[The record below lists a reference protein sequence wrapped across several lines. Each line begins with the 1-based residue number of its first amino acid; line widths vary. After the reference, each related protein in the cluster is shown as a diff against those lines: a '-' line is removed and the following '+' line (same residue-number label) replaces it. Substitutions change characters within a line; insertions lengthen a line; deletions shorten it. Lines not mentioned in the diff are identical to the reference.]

1 MQYCAINKEREGLE
15 KQNKMLKKLFYL
27 FTIIIF
33 CNGNIIAQNSLQ
45 YNLIDYTQPK
55 TFILSDI
62 KITGSKYVNKSNII
76 DISGLKINNN
86 IKVPGTDISSA
97 INKLWQ
103 QNLFSEIEIKY
114 DKISNDSISL
124 NIVLKEYPRLSKFK
138 FIGKIS
144 KSDISTLKDDLQLM
158 RGKILTQNL
167 IKNSLNKIEKFYI
180 DKGFYNVKVNH
191 EIIEDSVT
199 VNSSILIFDINKNK
213 KVKIK
218 DIVVKGRK
226 QIVNNNKSFLN
237 NKDTVYAI
245 SNYRL
250 KKSMKETKVKNKWR
264 FFKVSKFIK
273 ENYEEDKENI
283 ISEYNNKGY
292 RDAKIVKDS
301 VYVNNDNTV
310 TIEIVLD
317 EGEPYLFGNINF
329 VGNKK
334 YTNDELLN
342 QLGIDS
348 GDVFNQSILDSR
360 LFGTP
365 EGTDISSLYLDNG
378 YLFFNATPVEVSTN
392 NNTID
397 LDVRLYEGDQA
408 RINKVNVKGNTKTQD
423 HVIMRELRT
432 RPGDLFKRSDIM
444 RSQRELAQMQYF
456 DPEAFDV
463 KIDPNPA
470 RNEVDVTYI
479 VAEKSSDQIQLQG
492 GWGGGRVVGSL
503 GLTFNNFSTR
513 NIFNG
518 SKWKPLPSGDGQ
530 RLSLIAR
537 SNGAYYQ
544 NYNISFTEPWLG
556 GKKPT
561 SLQVSLFKAISSNG
575 QQDDQRQEIQVT
587 GLSLG
592 IGKRLKNPDDYFTV
606 YNGLNYM
613 QYKLSNSQS
622 FFSFRNGVSN
632 NVNYNI
638 TIGRNSID
646 QINFPRQGSNFL
658 LTLKLSPP
666 YSMFDDIDD
675 YSSLTDQEKYRW
687 VEYYKWKFKATWFS
701 PFTEKLI
708 LATKTE
714 FGFLGAY
721 NQELGISPFERF
733 YVGGDG
739 LSGMGY
745 MNDGRELVALRGY
758 SNNSLSPQTGATIYN
773 KYTAEIRY
781 ALSLNPTSTMYALA
795 FLEAGN
801 AWEEFD
807 NFNPFGVKRSVGIG
821 VKIMLPMIGM
831 MGLDYGWGLDEVIGN
846 PEANGG
852 QFHFSIGQNF

>member
-180 DKGFYNVKVNH
+180 DKGFYNIKVNH
-191 EIIEDSVT
+191 EIIEDSAT
-199 VNSSILIFDINKNK
+199 ANSSILIFEINKNK

-226 QIVNNNKSFLN
+226 QIANNNKSFLN

-310 TIEIVLD
+310 TIEILLD

-329 VGNKK
+329 IGNKK
-334 YTNDELLN
+334 YTNDELQN
-342 QLGIDS
+342 QLGID
-348 GDVFNQSILDSR
+348 
-360 LFGTP
+360 
-365 EGTDISSLYLDNG
+365 LYLIHN
-378 YLFFNATPVEVSTN
+378 
-392 NNTID
+392 
-397 LDVRLYEGDQA
+397 
-408 RINKVNVKGNTKTQD
+408 
-423 HVIMRELRT
+423 
-432 RPGDLFKRSDIM
+432 
-444 RSQRELAQMQYF
+444 
-456 DPEAFDV
+456 
-463 KIDPNPA
+463 
-470 RNEVDVTYI
+470 
-479 VAEKSSDQIQLQG
+479 
-492 GWGGGRVVGSL
+492 
-503 GLTFNNFSTR
+503 
-513 NIFNG
+513 
-518 SKWKPLPSGDGQ
+518 
-530 RLSLIAR
+530 
-537 SNGAYYQ
+537 
-544 NYNISFTEPWLG
+544 
-556 GKKPT
+556 
-561 SLQVSLFKAISSNG
+561 
-575 QQDDQRQEIQVT
+575 
-587 GLSLG
+587 
-592 IGKRLKNPDDYFTV
+592 
-606 YNGLNYM
+606 
-613 QYKLSNSQS
+613 
-622 FFSFRNGVSN
+622 
-632 NVNYNI
+632 
-638 TIGRNSID
+638 
-646 QINFPRQGSNFL
+646 
-658 LTLKLSPP
+658 
-666 YSMFDDIDD
+666 
-675 YSSLTDQEKYRW
+675 
-687 VEYYKWKFKATWFS
+687 
-701 PFTEKLI
+701 
-708 LATKTE
+708 
-714 FGFLGAY
+714 
-721 NQELGISPFERF
+721 
-733 YVGGDG
+733 
-739 LSGMGY
+739 
-745 MNDGRELVALRGY
+745 
-758 SNNSLSPQTGATIYN
+758 
-773 KYTAEIRY
+773 
-781 ALSLNPTSTMYALA
+781 
-795 FLEAGN
+795 
-801 AWEEFD
+801 
-807 NFNPFGVKRSVGIG
+807 
-821 VKIMLPMIGM
+821 
-831 MGLDYGWGLDEVIGN
+831 
-846 PEANGG
+846 
-852 QFHFSIGQNF
+852 